1 MSQVVEIKS
10 QIRIENQVAGN
21 WLIHY
26 RERKRVMMNAGK
38 KLPQVPEIST
48 KTLAV
53 AVIGYL
59 MFIRNDWKYII
70 GLALLLALLLWA
82 RGEYRDWKQQKQV
95 PVVQTV
101 TLPPQ
106 VIHITTETIREV
118 AVQAPST
125 PGAVLQFVEKQGKV
139 IAVVNGQEVEVPNVS
154 GQPDVK
160 LGENGELR
168 IATTSTARID
178 VTEMANTQARLIAN
192 QELEKQAAI
201 HKKEMDKEKSSPK

>member
-1 MSQVVEIKS
+1 MVMEMIK
-10 QIRIENQVAGN
+10 NN
-21 WLIHY
+21 WKYLL
-26 RERKRVMMNAGK
+26 G
-38 KLPQVPEIST
+38 
-48 KTLAV
+48 LAV
-53 AVIGYL
+53 V
-59 MFIRNDWKYII
+59 
-70 GLALLLALLLWA
+70 LALLLWA
-82 RGEYRDWKQQKQV
+82 RGEYQEWKQQKQT

-106 VIHITTETIREV
+106 VIHTTTETVREV

-154 GQPDVK
+154 GQPDVT

-168 IATTSTARID
+168 FSTTSTARID

-192 QELEKQAAI
+192 QELEKQAAV
-201 HKKEMDKEKSSPK
+201 HKKEMDKEKSARKRERIVWIIGTAAGGYLLTR